1 MFWVNYSESKLVF
14 NKENRMIGNTVKLNG
29 KEYKVVGK
37 EKRSYLL
44 ELDGKQYK
52 ATEEKINKILAQN
65 SQPVSTAKYPN
76 VENMV
81 QHNRI
86 FNKNAKM
93 PETEDE
99 VMELFSTL
107 QAQLSP
113 ENLSC
118 DGEASKSHIRASI
131 KRIKATWSELEKI
144 LGRPYSME
152 DNSDY

>member
-1 MFWVNYSESKLVF
+1 
-14 NKENRMIGNTVKLNG
+14 MIGNTVKLNG

-52 ATEEKINKILAQN
+52 ATEEKINKIIEQN

-86 FNKNAKM
+86 FNKNSKM
-93 PETEDE
+93 PETEEE

-113 ENLSC
+113 ENLSG
-118 DGEASKSHIRASI
+118 DGEASKSHIGASI